1 MKKTNK
7 YKVVIAIVVV
17 LLIID
22 QALKIFANVN
32 MHDQN
37 KILIDGVMNFT
48 FFKNTGGFMG
58 KPANMATLIV
68 TDFVIIALIL
78 RFIIIQI
85 EQMNNITKISLSMVL
100 AGGISNLIDRIFLRG
115 IIDYISLNGVYANL
129 SDVYEILGFVLF
141 ALSLAIFTYK
151 EMKNKKNRKKEG

>member
-1 MKKTNK
+1 
-7 YKVVIAIVVV
+7 
-17 LLIID
+17 
-22 QALKIFANVN
+22 
-32 MHDQN
+32 
-37 KILIDGVMNFT
+37 
-48 FFKNTGGFMG
+48 MG